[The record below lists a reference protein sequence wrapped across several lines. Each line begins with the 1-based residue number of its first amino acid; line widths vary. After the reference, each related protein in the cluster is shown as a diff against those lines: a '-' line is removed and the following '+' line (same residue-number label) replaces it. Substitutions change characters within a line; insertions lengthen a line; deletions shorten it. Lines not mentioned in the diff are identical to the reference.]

1 MTSRD
6 PTCSARRGSGRLPVT
21 WVPTAASRLYNN
33 RTRPAAGRRHI
44 STAANRSVSPKRLL
58 SCQTSVP
65 CPVSTIRPRVL
76 GRDLSGDDGLQKTS
90 SMIVLGEDELQQAE
104 KALAPLSPAAVK
116 VYGCLFSINRG
127 KALNLEVVAD
137 SWPDFSVLVCKPK
150 VQGTADREGDF
161 NIYSIFSRDQA
172 SLKKLL
178 SSPGLL
184 RWDAFT
190 LLAGVDI
197 NHLDAVTDL
206 AAQHGV
212 PARTQCVMHV
222 LMLNS
227 HDQLRV
233 YQSVPEDRI
242 RPLQA
247 EHAALVNSTWKYGG
261 DHNSYNSVL
270 GYISNH
276 PSLCVMDEG
285 GGGPLSWVLVYH
297 HLALGLLYT
306 LPQHRRKGYA
316 KTLRLH
322 LK

>member
-1 MTSRD
+1 
-6 PTCSARRGSGRLPVT
+6 
-21 WVPTAASRLYNN
+21 
-33 RTRPAAGRRHI
+33 
-44 STAANRSVSPKRLL
+44 
-58 SCQTSVP
+58 
-65 CPVSTIRPRVL
+65 
-76 GRDLSGDDGLQKTS
+76 
-90 SMIVLGEDELQQAE
+90 MIVLGEDELQQAE

-150 VQGTADREGDF
+150 VQVRFKHLTHTPHIPNRHTDNAARYTEVPY
-161 NIYSIFSRDQA
+161 IYS
-172 SLKKLL
+172 
-178 SSPGLL
+178 
-184 RWDAFT
+184 
-190 LLAGVDI
+190 VDI

-212 PARTQCVMHV
+212 PARTQCVMH
-222 LMLNS
+222 LLP
-227 HDQLRV
+227 LF
-233 YQSVPEDRI
+233 SVPEDRI

-316 KTLRLH
+316 KTLVSRMAGRL
-322 LK
+322 LELGYPVYCFVEEGNSASYGLFTSLGFTSSGCCD